1 VFLVSDTVERRHQKI
16 RSFLPREPVVAILL
30 ANVDF
35 EWTVRRAI
43 IALGVNSNKVIREE
57 VLSKCHGPEQY
68 KDAWKVEVK
77 ARFAKGLPEVV
88 TNWQDLKLIAFK
100 LRGQVVHGVNGM
112 PSSKK
117 TAEAVEMFLKASN
130 DINKFAATKRI
141 SLFGKRLPVR
151 RKARK

>member
-1 VFLVSDTVERRHQKI
+1 MFLVNDTVERRHQKI

-43 IALGVNSNKVIREE
+43 IALGINSNKTIREKI
-57 VLSKCHGPEQY
+57 LSKCHGPEQY
-68 KDAWKVEVK
+68 KDAWKAEVK
-77 ARFAKGLPEVV
+77 ARFSKGLPEVIS
-88 TNWQDLKLIAFK
+88 NWEGLKSIAFK
-100 LRGQVVHGVNGM
+100 FRGQVVHGIRGM

-117 TAEAVEMFLKASN
+117 TGEAVEIFLKASN
-130 DINKFAATKRI
+130 DINEFAAVQKV

-151 RKARK
+151 RNARK